1 MQAEMPWNAWA
12 AQSDREGTKQVSK
25 PLLMQDYRHL
35 AASPGRVPP
44 SWLWETTRQGEGG
57 SSSSSRITSVS
68 PLLPRENL
76 RCREPGWGSSS
87 LCGDLQADVFLGELR
102 EGEAPIGERSLEG
115 MPSWKLWQPP
125 FRLKGKLLK
134 LRKYS

>member
-1 MQAEMPWNAWA
+1 M
-12 AQSDREGTKQVSK
+12 SK

-44 SWLWETTRQGEGG
+44 SWLWETTRHGAGGGG

-68 PLLPRENL
+68 PLLLPRENL

-87 LCGDLQADVFLGELR
+87 LCGDLQAGVFLGELG
-102 EGEAPIGERSLEG
+102 EGKAPVGERSLED
-115 MPSWKLWQPP
+115 MPSWKL
-125 FRLKGKLLK
+125 
-134 LRKYS
+134 